1 MFGIIYSK
9 TVATFPK
16 TIFVVA
22 GSLVLAS
29 LVVLLLLRP
38 DALVHPRRKG
48 KRVGGSLSAL
58 EARVESPRGRSRK
71 NKDIRQPSLDFNGI
85 QIPPELRAARGQLG
99 GRSYGA
105 TSSGS
110 GSGSGSSLVCTSGS
124 GSSSHHPIVSAER

>member
-110 GSGSGSSLVCTSGS
+110 GSGSSLVCTSGS